1 MAAPPLPSAVMV
13 KLYGIEEQVLPTTVK
28 LQLLNAISLLQ
39 GAEQRK
45 ARGLAGRL
53 EEPARLLAAL
63 SLASSQYASDSATGD
78 ETEALQSLLDC
89 GMRSFF
95 ARLSLAGSRGSNGAF
110 APMHGMFAS
119 TTSNKLDVD
128 GVLAEDAKRRA
139 SAVPSEN
146 EPASAEAAPL
156 WLLPGVRHCYE
167 QVFCNEIRAAATA
180 ISDMHTA
187 FRQAVSALGD
197 LDKSSKYALLPD
209 SALLDWQDGR
219 AVTEQGDGSSS
230 SRSMCGFDGVHEQI
244 AELVRLQ
251 EQSLLPPIAMELIEN
266 AERAV
271 GDMGSQ
277 LSMDVFN
284 QAMASLREVVRADS
298 LMLVAEQVALGL
310 VAGDKEEKAHAL
322 LPNGAR
328 LDSDDMDALQSALS
342 CTLGVVLA
350 RMMSEERKT
359 RYSNAVTAHGA
370 RPATTPATQGIGA
383 MVEKLLTVVSSC
395 EGGAQSLFPDLDARE
410 GCFAASKY
418 RDILVARKAELT
430 ALMEMMSQVQGL
442 KRTIV
447 DAQPA
452 PMSPL
457 PPPKRAALRS
467 AAHLAL
473 KCNAALSS
481 RSDNARSDRARG
493 GVAEFRKALSVGTE
507 ATECSDGDE
516 QASPSLET
524 NEFTGN
530 RVLVI

>member
-1 MAAPPLPSAVMV
+1 MAAPPMPSAVMV

-28 LQLLNAISLLQ
+28 LHLLNAISLLQ

-63 SLASSQYASDSATGD
+63 SLASSQYASNSATGD

-128 GVLAEDAKRRA
+128 GVLAEDAK
-139 SAVPSEN
+139 
-146 EPASAEAAPL
+146 
-156 WLLPGVRHCYE
+156 H
-167 QVFCNEIRAAATA
+167 
-180 ISDMHTA
+180 
-187 FRQAVSALGD
+187 
-197 LDKSSKYALLPD
+197 
-209 SALLDWQDGR
+209 GR
-219 AVTEQGDGSSS
+219 AVMEQGDGSSS
-230 SRSMCGFDGVHEQI
+230 SRNMCGFDGVHERI
-244 AELVRLQ
+244 AEL
-251 EQSLLPPIAMELIEN
+251 
-266 AERAV
+266 
-271 GDMGSQ
+271 
-277 LSMDVFN
+277 
-284 QAMASLREVVRADS
+284 
-298 LMLVAEQVALGL
+298 VALGL

-383 MVEKLLTVVSSC
+383 MVEKLLTVVSSS
-395 EGGAQSLFPDLDARE
+395 GDGARSLFPDLDARE

-481 RSDNARSDRARG
+481 RGDSARSDRARG
-493 GVAEFRKALSVGTE
+493 GVAEFRKALSVATE